1 MPPVISLFW
10 VMKKIWYLIR
20 LLRLHNCLMA
30 AAGVW
35 LGGYLSYGTHDNI
48 RLILAAF
55 CAALVCAAGNALN
68 DFMDIEVDRKNH
80 PGRVLPSG
88 LLPTYVAMLAFWILN
103 GLAIIL
109 SLFINL
115 KFAGIVIF
123 SVIMLIVYNIRLKKT
138 SLWGNLAVSLLGAL
152 TFIAGG
158 LSVRV
163 PHRYLVAETFA
174 PAIFAFL
181 FHLGREM
188 LKDLADFD
196 GDLRAQ
202 YKTLP
207 SLFPA
212 PAIEYMIMAIYSVVL
227 FLTVMAMVMGLYR
240 PAFNWIV
247 FIGVDLPLLGLL
259 VWLKISKNDNK
270 YALVGQTLKGLMVVG
285 LIAFLAG
292 RP

>member
-1 MPPVISLFW
+1 MI
-10 VMKKIWYLIR
+10 KIWYLTR

-35 LGGYLSYGTHDNI
+35 LGGYLSYGNHDNI
-48 RLILAAF
+48 RLVLASF

-68 DFMDIEVDRKNH
+68 DFLDMEVDRKNH

-88 LLPTYVAMLAFWILN
+88 VLPSYVAVLAFWILN
-103 GLAIIL
+103 GLGIIL
-109 SLFINL
+109 ALFIGL
-115 KFAGIVIF
+115 AFAGIVVF
-123 SVIMLIVYNIRLKKT
+123 AALVLVIYNFRLKKT

-152 TFIAGG
+152 TFVAGG
-158 LSVRV
+158 MAVRV
-163 PHRYLVAETFA
+163 PNAYMAAGTFA
-174 PAIFAFL
+174 PAVFAFL

-196 GDLRAQ
+196 GDLGAQ

-207 SLFPA
+207 TVFPA
-212 PAIEYMIMAIYSVVL
+212 LAIEYMIMVIYVVVIL
-227 FLTVMAMVMGLYR
+227 LTIMAMTMELYR
-240 PAFNWIV
+240 PVFIWIV
-247 FIGVDLPLLGLL
+247 LVGVDVPLMILL
-259 VWLKISKNDNK
+259 VGLKVSKYKGK
-270 YALVGQTLKGLMVVG
+270 YALIGQALKALMVVG

>member
-1 MPPVISLFW
+1 MA
-10 VMKKIWYLIR
+10 KIWYLMR

-48 RLILAAF
+48 RLTLAAF

-68 DFMDIEVDRKNH
+68 DFLDIEVDRKNH
-80 PGRVLPSG
+80 SKRVLPSG
-88 LLPTYVAMLAFWILN
+88 LLPLYAAVLAFWILN
-103 GLAIIL
+103 GLGIL
-109 SLFINL
+109 LSFFINL
-115 KFAGIVIF
+115 KFAGLVIF
-123 SVIMLIVYNIRLKKT
+123 AALVLVVYNIRLKKT
-138 SLWGNLAVSLLGAL
+138 SLWGNLAVSLLAAL

-158 LSVRV
+158 VAVRL
-163 PHRYLVAETFA
+163 PNNYLIAETFA
-174 PAIFAFL
+174 PAVFAFL

-196 GDLRAQ
+196 GDLRAE

-207 SLFPA
+207 TFFPA
-212 PAIEYMIMAIYSVVL
+212 PAIEYMIMAIYASVM
-227 FLTVMAMVMGLYR
+227 FLTVIAMAIGLYR

-247 FIGVDLPLLGLL
+247 FLGVDLPLIGMMA
-259 VWLKISKNDNK
+259 WLKISKNAKK
-270 YALVGQTLKGLMVVG
+270 YGLIGEALKGLMVVG